1 MPQNDS
7 VCHSER
13 SEESQYQTYKNTSP
27 NLRTRP
33 LSVPLTDGF
42 RNILMNIPKKM
53 FSINSS
59 PRGVDE
65 LNKILNNVCI
75 IRVKLTAKVSVLI
88 LTSF

>member
-1 MPQNDS
+1 MIEIS
-7 VCHSER
+7 MS
-13 SEESQYQTYKNTSP
+13 
-27 NLRTRP
+27 

-59 PRGVDE
+59 PRVVDE